1 MFKLALHWQI
11 LIGMLAGAAIGVTLN
26 ATGGRSRT
34 VISDGLSSDVSAVEI
49 DDTHDAIE
57 IKEQLRDGTSRV
69 FIIGPTGTHQE
80 SSQAIRLPNIDA
92 LSHQEPKLYNLF
104 QSRGQSVA
112 RVWGERFRRIGG
124 LFLRL
129 LKMVESLMLIMPTIE
144 VLFI

>member
-80 SSQAIRLPNIDA
+80 SSQAIRLPNVDA
-92 LSHQEPKLYNLF
+92 LSHQEPELKILLDGF
-104 QSRGQSVA
+104 VKGDSVHQIFKI
-112 RVWGERFRRIGG
+112 VGSLRIENVYG
-124 LFLRL
+124 
-129 LKMVESLMLIMPTIE
+129 
-144 VLFI
+144 

>member
-57 IKEQLRDGTSRV
+57 IKEQLREP
-69 FIIGPTGTHQE
+69 FICKKCDKTHQE
-80 SSQAIRLPNIDA
+80 RM
-92 LSHQEPKLYNLF
+92 EE
-104 QSRGQSVA
+104 
-112 RVWGERFRRIGG
+112 ER
-124 LFLRL
+124 
-129 LKMVESLMLIMPTIE
+129 MSLATRNADDL
-144 VLFI
+144 